1 MPESSP
7 ATPARAAG
15 WAFGVDLAFVLLF
28 TTIGRASH
36 EEGVTVTG
44 VLGIAWPFV
53 LALVLGWLVA
63 HQRSGWPVRM
73 PGSTTVWLVTAV
85 VGLGLRVATGG
96 GFAWSFGVVTLVVL
110 GVFLVGWRCAA
121 EIGRFVRAQ
130 ATSRGA
136 RRGSRA
142 GRASDGPA

>member
-1 MPESSP
+1 MPEPS
-7 ATPARAAG
+7 ATTPARAAG

-36 EEGVTVTG
+36 EEGVTLPG
-44 VLGIAWPFV
+44 VLGVAWPFV
-53 LALVLGWLVA
+53 VALVVGWLVA
-63 HQRSGWPVRM
+63 HRRSGWPARM
-73 PGSTTVWLVTAV
+73 PGSATVWLVTAV
-85 VGLGLRVATGG
+85 LGLALRVATGG
-96 GFAWSFGVVTLVVL
+96 GFAWSFGVVTLAVL
-110 GVFLVGWRCAA
+110 GVFLVGWRCAG
-121 EIGRFVRAQ
+121 EIGRFLRAQ

>member
-1 MPESSP
+1 MPDDSP
-7 ATPARAAG
+7 GPPARAAG
-15 WAFGVDLAFVLLF
+15 WAFGIDLAFVLLF
-28 TTIGRASH
+28 TSIGRASH
-36 EEGVTVTG
+36 EEGVTITG

-53 LALVLGWLVA
+53 VALVVGWLVA
-63 HQRSGWPVRM
+63 QRHSGWPVRL

-85 VGLGLRVATGG
+85 LGLALRVATGG
-96 GFAWSFGVVTLVVL
+96 GFAWSFGVVPLVVL

-121 EIGRFVRAQ
+121 EIGRFLRAR